1 MEQPRV
7 ISFRPPA
14 RASALDDASAER
26 RTPNAE
32 RYRVVWWDPHSLVLQ
47 APNFGGLRRDDLI
60 AKDGDQA
67 GVDKRMGEYRAWQ
80 ADRVAAVARAKTPS
94 VVAHTATELAHDGA
108 LPLRA
113 DDGQIDVIDLPR
125 PAARPFGPR
134 FGSLVHAALATV
146 ALDAD
151 AEAVRLTA
159 RTQARLLL
167 ANDNEVDAAAD
178 AIIRALAQPLFE
190 RVRTASAAGRC
201 ARECPILWRAPDGSI
216 VEGTVDVVFE
226 EGDDVFV
233 MDFKTDREPAELKD
247 QYERQLT
254 LYCRAFSALRSR
266 RARGVLVRI

>member
-1 MEQPRV
+1 
-7 ISFRPPA
+7 
-14 RASALDDASAER
+14 
-26 RTPNAE
+26 
-32 RYRVVWWDPHSLVLQ
+32 
-47 APNFGGLRRDDLI
+47 
-60 AKDGDQA
+60 
-67 GVDKRMGEYRAWQ
+67 
-80 ADRVAAVARAKTPS
+80 
-94 VVAHTATELAHDGA
+94 
-108 LPLRA
+108 
-113 DDGQIDVIDLPR
+113 VIDLPR
-125 PAARPFGPR
+125 AAARPFGPR
-134 FGSLVHAALATV
+134 FGSLVHATLATV

-178 AIIRALAQPLFE
+178 AVIHALAHPLFE

-201 ARECPILWRAPDGSI
+201 ARECPILWRTPDGSI

-226 EGDDVFV
+226 EGDDLIV

-247 QYERQLT
+247 QYERQLR